1 MAFQLSG
8 SCRKTDVWAGAQEGS
23 HSHREKGHHRTG
35 QCSGEGDAMEGAG
48 GFEVVGLEVGPQ
60 L

>member
-1 MAFQLSG
+1 M
-8 SCRKTDVWAGAQEGS
+8 WAGAQEGS